1 MVLEGAGDDDTTT
14 AAAVTGFCCDLAAV
28 VCVLMDIEAK
38 TMDYGSL
45 VLRVYCGNG
54 IGI

>member
-1 MVLEGAGDDDTTT
+1 MVSS
-14 AAAVTGFCCDLAAV
+14 DLAAV

-38 TMDYGSL
+38 MMDYGSL

-54 IGI
+54 VGIGFGVGFISI